1 MALLALALTSTV
13 NMASDESTPK
23 YDNVVRF
30 DTDSGNQAG
39 EAHCMTEDVMMV
51 PSEITRP
58 PNEHNDD
65 LRFLMLG
72 PITLTNVPPLDGPLD
87 GIRSVTTGMR

>member
-1 MALLALALTSTV
+1 
-13 NMASDESTPK
+13 
-23 YDNVVRF
+23 
-30 DTDSGNQAG
+30 
-39 EAHCMTEDVMMV
+39 MTEDVMMV